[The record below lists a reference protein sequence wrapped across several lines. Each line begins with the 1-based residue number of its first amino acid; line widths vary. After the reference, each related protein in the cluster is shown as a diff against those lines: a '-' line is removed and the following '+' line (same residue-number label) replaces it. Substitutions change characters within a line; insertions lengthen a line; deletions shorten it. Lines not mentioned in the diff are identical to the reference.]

1 MKTFSA
7 WHVVCSVLG
16 IMLLFFS
23 FCIVWL
29 NITLVGLSY
38 RIEDLQK
45 TIAQETSL
53 NDKLHLEQLNLVS
66 ARNMKQFMQ
75 RFNLQKPE
83 TDSIRK
89 LRY

>member
-1 MKTFSA
+1 MKKISA
-7 WHVVCSVLG
+7 WHVICSVLG
-16 IMLLFFS
+16 IMFLFFS

-66 ARNMKQFMQ
+66 AQNMEPLMH
-75 RFNLQKPE
+75 RFNLQKPD

-89 LRY
+89 LGY